1 MALFSNLFWGCF
13 SDANSS
19 RKRVRSVDEAE
30 GDSLSHNCNRV
41 TEEDSKPSKS
51 SSTKRKS
58 PPIPVAYFPM
68 GSRPSLL

>member
-19 RKRVRSVDEAE
+19 RKRVGSCEEA
-30 GDSLSHNCNRV
+30 GDDSLSHNCNKV
-41 TEEDSKPSKS
+41 AEEDSKPSKS
-51 SSTKRKS
+51 SLTKRKS

-68 GSRPSLL
+68 GSRLSLL